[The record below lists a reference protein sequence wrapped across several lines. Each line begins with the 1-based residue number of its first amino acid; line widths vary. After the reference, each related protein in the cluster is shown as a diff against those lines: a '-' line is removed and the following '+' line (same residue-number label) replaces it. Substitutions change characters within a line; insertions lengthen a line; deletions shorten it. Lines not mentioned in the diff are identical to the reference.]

1 MYNRNIFPLA
11 GFDNM
16 RREVGRLFGDML
28 GETDGRREDVF
39 PALNVWE
46 NEENLFVEAEVPGI
60 TMDDLELLVV
70 NDELTIKGRRNAKQ
84 FADGTIHRR
93 ERGSGEFV
101 RYLTLPLA
109 VNADAVEATLKD
121 GVLTIRLPKAAE
133 ARPRKIQVKG
143 M

>member
-1 MYNRNIFPLA
+1 MLNRSVFPLV

-16 RREVGRLFGDML
+16 RREMGRLFGDML
-28 GETDGRREDVF
+28 TEADGRREQPF

-46 NEENLFVEAEVPGI
+46 TEEQLFVEAEVPGL
-60 TMDDLELLVV
+60 TMENLEVLVV
-70 NDELTIKGRRNAKQ
+70 NDELTIKGHRNLPA
-84 FADGTIHRR
+84 FENGTVHRQ

-101 RYLTLPLA
+101 RYLALPVA

-121 GVLTIRLPKAAE
+121 GVLSIRLPKAPE
-133 ARPRKIQVKG
+133 ARLRKIQVKG